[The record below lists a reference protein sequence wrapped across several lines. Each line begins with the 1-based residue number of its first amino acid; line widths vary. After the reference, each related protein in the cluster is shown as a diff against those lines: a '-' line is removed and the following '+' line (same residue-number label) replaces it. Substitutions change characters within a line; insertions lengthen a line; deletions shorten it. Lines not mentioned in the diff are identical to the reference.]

1 MFDFVCIFTTGGVIL
16 WCKAFCDLKL
26 DILNIFIKNI
36 LLQEKSARTSYS
48 YQDYML
54 KWKTQNDIKLVFAI
68 VYKEILQLAFVD
80 ELLEFIRFEFVNKV
94 YPSLTKKGE
103 VYLTLPNSF
112 DQHF

>member
-36 LLQEKSARTSYS
+36 LLEEKSARQSYT
-48 YQDYML
+48 YHDQMI

-68 VYKEILQLAFVD
+68 VYKEIL
-80 ELLEFIRFEFVNKV
+80 
-94 YPSLTKKGE
+94 
-103 VYLTLPNSF
+103 
-112 DQHF
+112 